1 MNLQLS
7 LHLLE
12 ARRATSYWDGQALI
26 DWAVDALV
34 AGHDTESL
42 VILAGMDGNPTWQ
55 QEDYLQ
61 QAVEELELI
70 RNPDKSD
77 LLYRY
82 GHYVARQVLDG
93 ELPPRDGLGQL
104 APVRAASD
112 SGFFC
117 PCELLQEDLVEL
129 DNGRGCQYFQVTT
142 DTADNVIRSL
152 CRGVLVAHAIGKEI
166 DRLDRHCFAC
176 RTVVRPRRKPA
187 PKRWFFSRAQP
198 QPPECPHCDSRDIA
212 PLNRVDVQEAIL
224 RAAPARAAADSI
236 TIQNLAFQPSRD
248 ASQPLP

>member
-1 MNLQLS
+1 MDLQLS

-12 ARRATSYWDGQALI
+12 ARRAIRYGDEQALV
-26 DWAVDALV
+26 DWAVDALF

-42 VILAGMDGNPTWQ
+42 VILAGMDGDPTWQ
-55 QEDYLQ
+55 QEEYFQ
-61 QAVEELELI
+61 QAVEELRLI

-104 APVRAASD
+104 APVSAASD
-112 SGFFC
+112 NGFFYQW
-117 PCELLQEDLVEL
+117 ELLQEDLVEV
-129 DNGRGCQYFQVTT
+129 DNDRSSLYFQVTT
-142 DTADNVIRSL
+142 DTADDVIRSL
-152 CRGVLVAHAIGKEI
+152 CRSLLVTHAIGKEI
-166 DRLDRHCFAC
+166 DRLDRYCFAC

-198 QPPECPHCDSRDIA
+198 QPPECPHCGSRDIA
-212 PLNRVDVQEAIL
+212 PLDREDVQEAIL
-224 RAAPARAAADSI
+224 RAAPARAAADYV
-236 TIQNLAFQPSRD
+236 TVQNPAFQPSRD
-248 ASQPLP
+248 ASHPLP